1 MAAAIPPKVTKWFD
15 VFVSIAA
22 AVVIYGAL
30 QKLLHSPIAD
40 FMLKLG
46 LTVEAV
52 IFLGYGVLYLIYPAM
67 DDHEVH
73 LPGGAKATAKGNTA
87 LDSLN
92 KMFEENGVTPDAVT
106 RLSAGFEKL
115 NTSVNHIA
123 QMSDVVAS
131 TSEFAANAKGASA
144 ALGNIRDAAKTATDS
159 LGAFQGAGDGAKQ
172 FHEQLQSL
180 NKNLSSLNTIYEL
193 ELQEGN
199 NHLKSLNQFY
209 GKLAEASNALSGS
222 ADDAMRAKEQIATLA
237 NNLGKL
243 NQLYGNMLTAMQGR

>member
-1 MAAAIPPKVTKWFD
+1 MAAAIPPKISKWFD

-40 FMLKLG
+40 FMLKVG

-52 IFLGYGVLYLIYPAM
+52 IFLGYGVLYLIYPAI

-73 LPGGAKATAKGNTA
+73 LPGGAKVKAGASP
-87 LDSLN
+87 LDSLD
-92 KMFEENGVTPDAVT
+92 KMLEDANINEDSLAK
-106 RLSAGFEKL
+106 LSAGFQRL
-115 NTSVNHIA
+115 NASVSQIA
-123 QMSDVVAS
+123 DISDVAKS
-131 TSEFAANAKGASA
+131 TTALSVKANEATA
-144 ALGNIRDAAKTATDS
+144 ALAGIKDAATTASQS
-159 LGAFQGAGDGAKQ
+159 LAGFHGVSESSKM
-172 FHEQLQSL
+172 FHEQMQSM

-199 NHLKSLNQFY
+199 NHLKALNQFY
-209 GKLAEASNALSGS
+209 GKLNEASTAMASS
-222 ADDAMRAKEQIATLA
+222 ADDAVRAKEQISALA

>member
-1 MAAAIPPKVTKWFD
+1 MAAAIPPKVSKWFD

-40 FMLKLG
+40 FMLKVG

-52 IFLGYGVLYLIYPAM
+52 IFLGYGLLYIIYPYM

-73 LPGGAKATAKGNTA
+73 LPGGAKMAKGNTA
-87 LDSLN
+87 LESLD
-92 KMFEENGVTPDAVT
+92 KMLEDANINQDT
-106 RLSAGFEKL
+106 LGKLSAGFQKL
-115 NTSVNHIA
+115 TTTVG
-123 QMSDVVAS
+123 QLGDVTEMAKSAGDFSAKTKEATMAVAGIKDA
-131 TSEFAANAKGASA
+131 AANASQSLASFHGA
-144 ALGNIRDAAKTATDS
+144 TE
-159 LGAFQGAGDGAKQ
+159 GAKQ
-172 FHEQLQSL
+172 FHEQIQAM

-199 NHLKSLNQFY
+199 NHLKAMNQFY
-209 GKLAEASNALSGS
+209 GQLTKASAAMAGS
-222 ADDAMRAKEQIATLA
+222 ADDAMKAKEQIGALA

>member
-1 MAAAIPPKVTKWFD
+1 MAAAIPPKISKWFD

-40 FMLKLG
+40 FMLKVG

-52 IFLGYGVLYLIYPAM
+52 IFLGYGVLYLIYPAI

-73 LPGGAKATAKGNTA
+73 LPGGAKAAKGNTA
-87 LDSLN
+87 LESLDKMLEDANINEDSLS
-92 KMFEENGVTPDAVT
+92 K
-106 RLSAGFEKL
+106 LSAGFQRL
-115 NTSVNHIA
+115 NTSVAQIA
-123 QMSDVVAS
+123 DISDV
-131 TSEFAANAKGASA
+131 AKATTDFSAKATEASA
-144 ALGNIRDAAKTATDS
+144 ALASVKDAAGHASTALS
-159 LGAFQGAGDGAKQ
+159 GFHGVSESSKM
-172 FHEQLQSL
+172 FHEQMQSM

-199 NHLKSLNQFY
+199 NHLKALNQFY
-209 GKLAEASNALSGS
+209 GKLNEASTAMASS
-222 ADDAMRAKEQIATLA
+222 ADDAVKAKEQIAALA
-237 NNLGKL
+237 SNLGKL

>member
-1 MAAAIPPKVTKWFD
+1 MAANIPPKISKWFD

-46 LTVEAV
+46 LTVEAI
-52 IFLGYGVLYLIYPAM
+52 IFLGYGVLYLIYPAI

-73 LPGGAKATAKGNTA
+73 LSGKDKGNTA
-87 LDSLN
+87 LKSLDA
-92 KMFEENGVTPDAVT
+92 MFEEANITKDGLSK
-106 RLSAGFEKL
+106 LSAGFEKL
-115 NTSVNHIA
+115 NVSINQIA
-123 QMSDVVAS
+123 EISDVAKSAADFSNKAKDATIALGGITEAASHAS
-131 TSEFAANAKGASA
+131 TSLAG
-144 ALGNIRDAAKTATDS
+144 
-159 LGAFQGAGDGAKQ
+159 FQGASESAKQ
-172 FHEQLQSL
+172 FHVQMQSL

-199 NHLKSLNQFY
+199 NNLKAMNQFY
-209 GKLAEASNALSGS
+209 GKLAQASTALATS
-222 ADDAMRAKEQIATLA
+222 ADDAVKAKEQIGVLA

>member
-1 MAAAIPPKVTKWFD
+1 MAAAIPPKISKWFD

-46 LTVEAV
+46 LTVEAI
-52 IFLGYGVLYLIYPAM
+52 IFLGYGLLYLIYPAI

-73 LPGGAKATAKGNTA
+73 LPGQAKIGKGNTA
-87 LDSLN
+87 LTALN
-92 KMFEENGVTPDAVT
+92 DMFENSGVTPEALNK
-106 RLSAGFEKL
+106 LSAGFTKL
-115 NTSVNHIA
+115 NTSVDQIS
-123 QMSDVVAS
+123 QISDVIQTTGDFS
-131 TSEFAANAKGASA
+131 AKAKEAGV
-144 ALGNIRDAAKTATDS
+144 ALGGIKDAAHNATQS
-159 LGAFQGAGDGAKQ
+159 LAGFQGASESAKL
-172 FHEQLQSL
+172 FHEQMQSL

-199 NHLKSLNQFY
+199 NHLKALNQFY
-209 GKLAEASNALSGS
+209 GKLSEASNAMAGS
-222 ADDAMRAKEQIATLA
+222 ADDAIRAKEQIAALA

-243 NQLYGNMLTAMQGR
+243 NSLYGNMLTAMQGR